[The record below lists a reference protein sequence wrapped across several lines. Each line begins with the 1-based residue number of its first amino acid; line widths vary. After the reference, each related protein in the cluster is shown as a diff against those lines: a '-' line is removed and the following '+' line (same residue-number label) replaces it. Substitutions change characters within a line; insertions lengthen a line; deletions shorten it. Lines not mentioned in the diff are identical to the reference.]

1 VEETAMK
8 AVSTKTMSAAPSAAA
23 RPATDPS
30 ADVQGFT
37 TFPAVSVSDDGE
49 LITVTAELP
58 GVEEGDIEVSAEG
71 DVLMIRGEKR
81 DEHHGALASWFRVER
96 SYGSFL
102 RRIDLPSAVDIDR
115 AAARLEQGVLTM
127 KLPKIAGMPAR
138 TRAAS

>member
-1 VEETAMK
+1 MTAVP
-8 AVSTKTMSAAPSAAA
+8 AKTPSAAPTAAA
-23 RPATDPS
+23 R
-30 ADVQGFT
+30 DVQEFT

-81 DEHHGALASWFRVER
+81 DEHRGANASWFRAER

-102 RRIDLPSAVDIDR
+102 RRIDLPSAVDIDS

-127 KLPKIAGMPAR
+127 KLPKIATKPAR